1 MTTFQHT
8 SRRDSV
14 VGEQVGFQVG
24 FHVGFQDGFHV

>member
-14 VGEQVGFQVG
+14 VGEQVGF
-24 FHVGFQDGFHV
+24 HVGFQDGFHV